1 MSTVSSDSF
10 TYFPVWMQF
19 ISFSCLI
26 TLAMTF
32 NIMLRR
38 MVKVGF
44 LASSLYAG
52 FWITSSNVSLAFPF
66 ISSTVFIILLYSLLN
81 F

>member
-26 TLAMTF
+26 TLAMSF

-44 LASSLYAG
+44 LAYL
-52 FWITSSNVSLAFPF
+52 
-66 ISSTVFIILLYSLLN
+66 STLDFG
-81 F
+81 